1 MGTSQWP
8 GRMVR
13 RVFKP
18 ELYCF
23 KEDSVMTNFDLS
35 PLYRTA
41 IGFDRL
47 ADMLTNAARVEGN
60 GYPPYNIES
69 RGEDQYRIT
78 MAVAGF
84 SEDEIDIVCEQNT
97 LTVSGSKHDEDRQEG
112 ENREFLYRGIAT
124 RTFERRFQL
133 ADHVKVEGAA
143 LENGL
148 LHIELKRELPEQ
160 MKPRKIEI
168 GGGSSKVLEGS
179 SETKAA

>member
-1 MGTSQWP
+1 MST
-8 GRMVR
+8 
-13 RVFKP
+13 
-18 ELYCF
+18 
-23 KEDSVMTNFDLS
+23 FDLS

-47 ADMLTNAARVEGN
+47 ADMLSNASRVDSG

-69 RGEDQYRIT
+69 LGEDQYRIT

-84 SEDEIDIVCEQNT
+84 AEHELDLVSERNT
-97 LTVSGSKHDEDRQEG
+97 LTVSGNKQEQAK
-112 ENREFLYRGIAT
+112 ENGAAMLYRGIAT
-124 RTFERRFQL
+124 RSFERRFQL
-133 ADHVKVEGAA
+133 ADHVEVVGAR

-168 GGGSSKVLEGS
+168 GNGRLI
-179 SETKAA
+179 SENGQAKAA

>member
-1 MGTSQWP
+1 
-8 GRMVR
+8 
-13 RVFKP
+13 
-18 ELYCF
+18 
-23 KEDSVMTNFDLS
+23 MTNFDLT

-47 ADMLTNAARVEGN
+47 ADMLSNASRVDSG

-69 RGEDQYRIT
+69 LGEDRYRIT

-84 SEDEIDIVCEQNT
+84 AEADLDIVTERNT
-97 LTVSGSKHDEDRQEG
+97 LTVSGSKADNAQPEEG
-112 ENREFLYRGIAT
+112 ELLYRGIAT
-124 RTFERRFQL
+124 RSFERRFQL
-133 ADHVKVEGAA
+133 ADHVEVHGAR

-168 GGGSSKVLEGS
+168 GGGRLIDEERKV
-179 SETKAA
+179 KAA

>member
-1 MGTSQWP
+1 
-8 GRMVR
+8 
-13 RVFKP
+13 
-18 ELYCF
+18 
-23 KEDSVMTNFDLS
+23 MTKFDLS

-47 ADMLTNAARVEGN
+47 AETLSSASRVDSN

-69 RGEDQYRIT
+69 LGDDQYRIT

-84 SEDEIDIVCEQNT
+84 GPDELDIQSERNT
-97 LTVSGSKHDEDRQEG
+97 LTVTGAKQADNAESQG
-112 ENREFLYRGIAT
+112 EFLYRGIAT
-124 RTFERRFQL
+124 RSFERRFQL
-133 ADHVKVEGAA
+133 ADYVEVSTAN

-168 GGGSSKVLEGS
+168 GGSSTRVIE
-179 SETKAA
+179 SESKAEAA

>member
-1 MGTSQWP
+1 
-8 GRMVR
+8 
-13 RVFKP
+13 
-18 ELYCF
+18 
-23 KEDSVMTNFDLS
+23 MTTFDLS

-47 ADMLTNAARVEGN
+47 ADMVNNAARVDSN

-69 RGEDQYRIT
+69 LGEDRYRIT

-84 SEDEIDIVCEQNT
+84 AESELDIVTERNT
-97 LTVSGSKHDEDRQEG
+97 LTVSGGKHETEPDQNAEV
-112 ENREFLYRGIAT
+112 LYRGIAT
-124 RTFERRFQL
+124 RSFERRFQL
-133 ADHVKVEGAA
+133 ADHVEVEGAQ

-168 GGGSSKVLEGS
+168 GQGSSRLIESERDSKV
-179 SETKAA
+179 KAA